1 MSVFWLNLKFIFVV
15 VHGGM
20 AQSDSV
26 TQWLRDLR
34 DETELECM
42 CVLQGK
48 SLTKESADLVF
59 LVPKSTKGE
68 FSGKLEKS
76 ECRFR

>member
-1 MSVFWLNLKFIFVV
+1 MFIFWLNLNFLFKV
-15 VHGGM
+15 VHWGM

-34 DETELECM
+34 NETELECT

-59 LVPKSTKGE
+59 VVPKSTKGE
-68 FSGKLEKS
+68 LNERLEKS
-76 ECRFR
+76 

>member
-1 MSVFWLNLKFIFVV
+1 
-15 VHGGM
+15 M

-34 DETELECM
+34 NETELECT

-48 SLTKESADLVF
+48 SLTKESVDLVF
-59 LVPKSTKGE
+59 VVPKSTKGE
-68 FSGKLEKS
+68 LNERLEKS
-76 ECRFR
+76 

>member
-1 MSVFWLNLKFIFVV
+1 
-15 VHGGM
+15 M

-26 TQWLRDLR
+26 MQWLRDLR
-34 DETELECM
+34 DETEVECM

-59 LVPKSTKGE
+59 VVPKSTKGE
-68 FSGKLEKS
+68 LNEKQENLNAILDRYIS
-76 ECRFR
+76 SIWESNDSFRKFA